1 MPGRDT
7 APGFLLRGLSSATK
21 WSAIFGETNP
31 RCENATT
38 GGAALRS
45 TSRPGDVLYFPCIQ
59 QGSTDRARGRVC
71 SDVFVH
77 GAAGHDGAHHA
88 TLEPGLVERR
98 VLAFRLEL
106 GGVQNPGGVEVD
118 HDDIGRASLP

>member
-7 APGFLLRGLSSATK
+7 APGFCCAIFLQPQVVSS
-21 WSAIFGETNP
+21 FGETNP

-38 GGAALRS
+38 GTAALRS
-45 TSRPGDVLYFPCIQ
+45 ESRPASSTERGVLLAGVRP
-59 QGSTDRARGRVC
+59 SARGRAN

-106 GGVQNPGGVEVD
+106 GGIQHPRRVEVD
-118 HDDIGRASLP
+118 HDD